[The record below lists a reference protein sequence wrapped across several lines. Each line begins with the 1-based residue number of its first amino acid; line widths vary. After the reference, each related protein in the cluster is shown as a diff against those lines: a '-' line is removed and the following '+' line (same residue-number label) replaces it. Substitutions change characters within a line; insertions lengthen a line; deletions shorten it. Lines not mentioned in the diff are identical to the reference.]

1 MASLS
6 NWVAGAR
13 PRTLPAAVVPVV
25 VASAAARAM
34 GHFVWDRAALAL
46 VVSLAIQVATN
57 YANDYSDGKRGTDDA
72 RVGPMRLVASKAA
85 SPKAVLSAAMGSFA
99 LAGVA
104 GVILAILSS
113 PYLLV
118 VGAAALLAGWFYTG
132 GKRPYGYLGL
142 GELFVFVFFG
152 LVAVMGTY
160 FVQVG
165 RIDLFSA
172 AISIPVGFLAVAL
185 LVINNLRDIANDAKS
200 EKMTL
205 AVRLGE
211 HRTRMLYVALVV
223 LAPLGS
229 LALFGWRHF
238 AVLGVAALYFAVRP
252 IRMVN
257 SGKSG
262 RDLVAVLALTGRL
275 QIIFGVLLSLGILL

>member
-6 NWVAGAR
+6 DWVAGAR
-13 PRTLPAAVVPVV
+13 PRTLPAALVPVG
-25 VASAAARAM
+25 VASAAAGAM

-165 RIDLFSA
+165 RVDLFSA

-205 AVRLGE
+205 AVRLGD
-211 HRTRMLYVALVV
+211 HRTRILYVALVV

-238 AVLGVAALYFAVRP
+238 AILGVAALYFSVRP